1 MVAGAIFGDGL
12 AAAIV
17 GPAAPGQNGPRLLDT
32 LTYTDAATQA
42 MMAFNV
48 SDKGFQIRLSARVPE
63 VLKTVVPGL
72 VTEFL
77 AGHSLQKDD
86 IRFWAI
92 HPGGAKIVDYLQEGL
107 GLPAEAVH
115 FSRQVLRRYGNM
127 SSATIFFVLNEIM
140 QHGRPQPGDY
150 GLLQAFGPGLTVELC
165 LVRW

>member
-1 MVAGAIFGDGL
+1 
-12 AAAIV
+12 
-17 GPAAPGQNGPRLLDT
+17 
-32 LTYTDAATQA
+32 

-63 VLKTVVPGL
+63 VLKAVVPGL
-72 VTEFL
+72 ITDFL
-77 AGHSLQKDD
+77 AGHGLQKTD

-107 GLPAEAVH
+107 GLHPNDVR

-127 SSATIFFVLNEIM
+127 SSATIFFVLDEIM
-140 QHGRPQPGDY
+140 QHGHPQRGDY

-165 LVRW
+165 LVQW